1 MAVLMMGTSA
11 SYCGKCNTS
20 ADPGQLGHYTQL
32 GYLHNGEPG
41 CGEDWDSVELTTVT
55 GSKEAMEKQIL
66 IAKTTWFKHLAHLEW
81 TFFGKE

>member
-1 MAVLMMGTSA
+1 MAVLIMDRSSST
-11 SYCGKCNTS
+11 CGKCNRS

-32 GYLHNGEPG
+32 GYLHNGEHG
-41 CGEDWDSVELTTVT
+41 CGEDWDRVLLTTVT

>member
-11 SYCGKCNTS
+11 SYCGKCNRS
-20 ADPGQLGHYTQL
+20 ADPGQAGHYTQL

-41 CGEDWDSVELTTVT
+41 CGEDWDSVLLTTST
-55 GSKEAMEKQIL
+55 GNKEAMEKHIEL
-66 IAKTTWFKHLAHLEW
+66 LKATWFKHLAHLEW